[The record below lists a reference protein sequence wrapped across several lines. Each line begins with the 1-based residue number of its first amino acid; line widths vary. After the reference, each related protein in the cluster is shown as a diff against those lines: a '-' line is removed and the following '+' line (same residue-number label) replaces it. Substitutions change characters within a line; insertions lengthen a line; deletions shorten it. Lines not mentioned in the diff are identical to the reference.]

1 MEVGGDSSIVLWK
14 SSDADHSLSLL
25 QRIILELLKEAML
38 ASLSD
43 TKGFLIDGYPQEVKQ
58 GEEFGRRVS
67 CCYGDLPRRTIR
79 DIIEVGG

>member
-1 MEVGGDSSIVLWK
+1 
-14 SSDADHSLSLL
+14 
-25 QRIILELLKEAML
+25 ML

-58 GEEFGRRVS
+58 GQEFGHRVS

-79 DIIEVGG
+79 DIIEVEGINSKSIPFLITLILQLQMAKTQHKMTKKRGGWVG

>member
-1 MEVGGDSSIVLWK
+1 MLVLFCGR
-14 SSDADHSLSLL
+14 AQILTTVSLL
-25 QRIILELLKEAML
+25 QGIILELLKEAML

-67 CCYGDLPRRTIR
+67 RCYGDLPRRKIK